1 MGEGAIVYNMFTMP
15 AFKFLFMSSHKSGGI
30 KSREL
35 NQHEKNIFMKLI
47 ENSMVYRKKRRGRVS
62 HHCYVPDIRSR
73 NREQQTALEQ
83 CQNLPYK

>member
-30 KSREL
+30 KKIREL
-35 NQHEKNIFMKLI
+35 NQHEKNLFMKLI

-62 HHCYVPDIRSR
+62 APPIIATCLTSDRGIENNKQP
-73 NREQQTALEQ
+73 
-83 CQNLPYK
+83 